1 MTVFEMLQ
9 TLGLPVVYG
18 RHTKKVKTPYL
29 LLTGAGQDHFEADT
43 TYYVTKDRWTI
54 EYYFDEKD
62 PELEAR
68 IEKLL
73 LDNGYRYDKSEDIYL
88 DDQEVF
94 FLYYDI

>member
-29 LLTGAGQDHFEADT
+29 LLTGAGQDHFEADA

-54 EYYFDEKD
+54 EYYFDKKD
-62 PELEAR
+62 PELEAQ